1 MQGLYEPMI
10 SRDVAALPA
19 AVRRFRATH
28 SQDELFAAVA
38 RFAVLAFAP
47 SQHSKHALLSCLSAH
62 ELRVESGS
70 RYDDLLTECAIYASS
85 SRQPWS
91 EPPVSDPPAI
101 DRTQRG
107 DLDELRAAIQSK
119 DRLRGERWLARR
131 LEDESLPADLL
142 RVASEDFDDLG
153 HKVIIATASWRLA
166 SILGT
171 RGLYVTLRNAIAELT
186 GYHSAE
192 TYRERG
198 VALDEASLL
207 ERLVDCAEFEKGSLP
222 STHAIFLLDAGL
234 EASEV
239 AKDPGISARVRDFLT
254 GSTSECAPG
263 ESLPPAPVEVPIYR
277 LARDYGQFLKSYAVA
292 KRLRRRFPNSELD
305 RFLAATQHNLLHGP
319 SFEEFSFA

>member
-1 MQGLYEPMI
+1 MI
-10 SRDVAALPA
+10 SRDVAAIPA
-19 AVRRFRATH
+19 AVRRFRATR

-62 ELRVESGS
+62 ELRAECGD
-70 RYDDLLTECAIYASS
+70 RFDDLLTECAIYASS

-91 EPPVSDPPAI
+91 EPPISDPPSI
-101 DRTQRG
+101 DANQRG
-107 DLDELRAAIQSK
+107 DLDELREAIQSK
-119 DRLRGERWLARR
+119 DRLRGERWLSRR

-153 HKVIIATASWRLA
+153 HKVIIATAAWKLA

-171 RGLYVTLRNAIAELT
+171 RGRYVTLRNAIAELT

-192 TYRERG
+192 NYRELG
-198 VALDEASLL
+198 VALEAEPLL
-207 ERLVDCAEFEKGSLP
+207 ERLLACAESEKGSLP

-234 EASEV
+234 EASEI
-239 AKDPGISARVRDFLT
+239 ANEAAISLRVRDYLT
-254 GSTSECAPG
+254 GSTTECAP
-263 ESLPPAPVEVPIYR
+263 SDALPPAPAEVPIYR

-292 KRLRRRFPNSELD
+292 KRLRRRFPKSGME
-305 RFLAATQHNLLHGP
+305 RFLAATQHNLFQGP